1 MMLRASRKPV
11 SSGSTS
17 SSPPSFRES
26 LDYLMD
32 SDSDDYPLPAPPVEK
47 NSSTFTKP
55 DGITHL
61 RPGSDKL
68 NSNSTMNSSVAVLP
82 TASPSRGYDLSDD
95 SSPATQASS
104 SPPSGLSST
113 NTSSKS
119 PLHVPTGTTSRLTNT
134 SSLRDPV
141 DSSREPLDTSR
152 SSGLDKALVDKKPM
166 NTSGS
171 HWPASGA
178 TTEAA
183 ASTFTPG
190 TIGNSTMAVNTTLV
204 PTNSVAFTSVAQSAK
219 PTFNQ
224 SDIASLNPAPASN
237 HSTADSGSKG
247 SENLKSP
254 PTQQSLSSSTIVA
267 IIIPIVILLLVV
279 ISAIF
284 YVRTRKKRSLFSPRG
299 DSDNTSEWSFQV
311 VDPMRFATPETK
323 SELQRSGTTSSYESS
338 SFSHS
343 YHQNKDVETAQANLP
358 YLDPAAVER
367 LRADES
373 SAAYASHPGATATI
387 PVSPVKSPKSPG
399 TPGDS
404 QFLHIA
410 QKFMNARHSSQW
422 TFRSH
427 LPSRLSTKPPAT
439 DVFVPPPEP
448 VALPGLRSYGQ
459 NPAN

>member
-104 SPPSGLSST
+104 SPPS
-113 NTSSKS
+113 
-119 PLHVPTGTTSRLTNT
+119 
-134 SSLRDPV
+134 